1 MADEE
6 IKEGEAPREKTF
18 WGKIS
23 LWQKIVIGILIITFI
38 IIVWSF
44 LFGGINSIFEFVF
57 VIFVS
62 IVLIG
67 IGYVVVVAGEIYFKE
82 DYFTRLVNLAVDFR
96 PENLNNLWFEGDV
109 GKKSVSAGRILGCIG
124 IPYLIGTPK
133 RDESGAPVYVRSKIL
148 KQDIPVFAKIESAG
162 DGDTLFVYEKGWFIF
177 KRRHFLRC
185 NRALHSTLNGD
196 VTIYDINPVPYGKYF
211 EYPYKQYQQETGKI
225 MLQSQLEVI
234 LATHEHQGDLI
245 SQSADAGIYFNP
257 YFKLMDKMKAE
268 VDRD

>member
-67 IGYVVVVAGEIYFKE
+67 IGYVVVVAGEIYFC
-82 DYFTRLVNLAVDFR
+82 RDFSFY
-96 PENLNNLWFEGDV
+96 NYNCF
-109 GKKSVSAGRILGCIG
+109 
-124 IPYLIGTPK
+124 IPFYN
-133 RDESGAPVYVRSKIL
+133 
-148 KQDIPVFAKIESAG
+148 
-162 DGDTLFVYEKGWFIF
+162 FIF
-177 KRRHFLRC
+177 
-185 NRALHSTLNGD
+185 
-196 VTIYDINPVPYGKYF
+196 
-211 EYPYKQYQQETGKI
+211 
-225 MLQSQLEVI
+225 
-234 LATHEHQGDLI
+234 
-245 SQSADAGIYFNP
+245 
-257 YFKLMDKMKAE
+257 
-268 VDRD
+268 